1 MFVLEFMQKNVLD
14 VGGKMLNVFGKG
26 MFFLEIDNF
35 LCNVIVVV
43 VELIVDGIIGLDF
56 LIEYWCMVDVLN

>member
-26 MFFLEIDNF
+26 MFVLEIDNF

-56 LIEYWCMVDVLN
+56 LIEYCCMVDVLN